1 MLIGRNA
8 PVVVDLQTR
17 ATFATNV
24 WDFFKPKMDS
34 EYPEVDG
41 ALSESC
47 YFEALDRCY
56 LGFLEKQA
64 KVRREEEGTGLL
76 GVIGKLLLTPA
87 PAPGSRSGTIEGID
101 DVDFFLFHS
110 PYNKLVQKSFARV
123 LFHDVRA
130 KRQLDASVDA
140 ADLSAWTETPL
151 ADTYRDKALEGK
163 LKVHSKAYYSRKV
176 APGAE
181 AGKRIGNT
189 YTASVYMN
197 LAWLLSSQGA
207 ALAGKNVVL
216 FSYGSGAMATMLNLR
231 PNSSASGADGKFSL
245 ATMAAHLNMEKRLS
259 NRLKREPSDL
269 DAAMTSREASDAAPR
284 PFAPTYSTH
293 SMALGTY
300 YLAGINEKHQ
310 RSYAK
315 KTTESA
321 PGSPESM
328 SPPRDATVTTDD
340 DSRSRTVTED
350 FNTVATTTMPIG
362 GAGTSLVE
370 PIREGGEDTAR
381 KQGGLGGSG
390 MSRNKT
396 YVWASGRPNVRVVV
410 TGVAAALPGRDAEVF
425 APGVNNI
432 HRIIEGENCISAI
445 PEEVRDAMLE
455 KNVVLLQ
462 KNKQTGVNTKV
473 PVTTHGDNINVNA
486 SLGSFDLTQYGVSA
500 SIAATMDSSVQVA
513 VAAGLEALKDAGI
526 ITGEGPHGW
535 VLPANLQA
543 TTGVV
548 YATSFPALDST
559 IAEVSRFFKTKIT
572 ASQHIP
578 SILQTLREK
587 LTARL
592 PAGEA
597 LSADTEQALQALS
610 KDMVDAATE
619 SSGAAAGDATA
630 ETKPAG
636 ATQDGGDAGYE
647 FDRKFLFRVLVLG
660 NAQLAQIIKARGP
673 NMQTNAACAGS
684 TQAVALAFDMIQV
697 GRAER
702 MIVVAGDNAA
712 SDTLM
717 PWLGNGFRALGAAT
731 TSSQVEL
738 AAIPF
743 DKRRRGMILGA
754 GGIGMVLESE
764 EGARRR
770 YALSKAAAPEG
781 TPARAQAFKCRLL
794 GTLFSNS
801 AYHGASLD
809 KDHIA
814 LEMERFVSSVESE
827 MGISRAD
834 LAKHGVYFS
843 HETSTYASATS
854 SCASNELHGLR
865 KVFGSHFK
873 DILICN
879 TKGFTGHPMGV
890 SFEDVVAAEVLTTGR
905 VPPIANFT
913 PGQSDP
919 NLGEDLNLSRGGAYP
934 CKYAIRFAAG
944 FGSQIALALYGRS
957 DTLEATE

>member
-1 MLIGRNA
+1 M
-8 PVVVDLQTR
+8 
-17 ATFATNV
+17 
-24 WDFFKPKMDS
+24 
-34 EYPEVDG
+34 
-41 ALSESC
+41 
-47 YFEALDRCY
+47 
-56 LGFLEKQA
+56 
-64 KVRREEEGTGLL
+64 
-76 GVIGKLLLTPA
+76 
-87 PAPGSRSGTIEGID
+87 
-101 DVDFFLFHS
+101 
-110 PYNKLVQKSFARV
+110 
-123 LFHDVRA
+123 
-130 KRQLDASVDA
+130 
-140 ADLSAWTETPL
+140 
-151 ADTYRDKALEGK
+151 
-163 LKVHSKAYYSRKV
+163 
-176 APGAE
+176 
-181 AGKRIGNT
+181 
-189 YTASVYMN
+189 
-197 LAWLLSSQGA
+197 
-207 ALAGKNVVL
+207 
-216 FSYGSGAMATMLNLR
+216 
-231 PNSSASGADGKFSL
+231 
-245 ATMAAHLNMEKRLS
+245 
-259 NRLKREPSDL
+259 
-269 DAAMTSREASDAAPR
+269 
-284 PFAPTYSTH
+284 
-293 SMALGTY
+293 
-300 YLAGINEKHQ
+300 
-310 RSYAK
+310 
-315 KTTESA
+315 
-321 PGSPESM
+321 
-328 SPPRDATVTTDD
+328 
-340 DSRSRTVTED
+340 
-350 FNTVATTTMPIG
+350 
-362 GAGTSLVE
+362 
-370 PIREGGEDTAR
+370 
-381 KQGGLGGSG
+381 
-390 MSRNKT
+390 
-396 YVWASGRPNVRVVV
+396 
-410 TGVAAALPGRDAEVF
+410 
-425 APGVNNI
+425 NNI

-445 PEEVRDAMLE
+445 PDDVKNSMLE
-455 KNVVLLQ
+455 KNVVLLK
-462 KNKQTGVNTKV
+462 KNKDTGVNTKV

-486 SLGSFDLTQYGVSA
+486 SLGSFDLTQYGVSE

-526 ITGEGPHGW
+526 ITGEGPQGW
-535 VLPANLQA
+535 TLPANLQA

-559 IAEVSRFFKTKIT
+559 IAEVSRFFQSKMTT
-572 ASQHIP
+572 SAHVP
-578 SILQTLREK
+578 AILSTLRER

-592 PAGEA
+592 PAGEG
-597 LSADTEQALQALS
+597 LSKDTEQALQALS
-610 KDMVDAATE
+610 KDLEDV
-619 SSGAAAGDATA
+619 SSNNGDATT
-630 ETKPAG
+630 ETKTAVAQEG
-636 ATQDGGDAGYE
+636 ASSYE

-731 TSSQVEL
+731 TCAQVEL

-770 YALSKAAAPEG
+770 YALSKSSAPQAP
-781 TPARAQAFKCRLL
+781 PARAQAFKCRLL

-814 LEMERFVSSVESE
+814 MEMERFVSSVESE
-827 MGISRAD
+827 QGISRED
-834 LAKHGVYFS
+834 LARHGVYFS

-865 KVFGSHFK
+865 KVFGEFFK
-873 DILICN
+873 HILILN

-913 PGQSDP
+913 AGQEDP
-919 NLGEDLNLSRGGAYP
+919 NLGQDLNLSRGGAYP